1 MNDPLVALLGAAAA
15 VAVGAAAILVVRL
28 HLVPTGLDPVR
39 FGVSGYA
46 LGPWRRLYQA
56 QVIASGSSAIL
67 IAAALAIAGSG
78 LPGSA
83 GWQLGLGAL
92 VVYGLAR
99 VAIVRYPTDP
109 PEREPT
115 PAGRTHAILASIA
128 FVALGLAAWRLGLG
142 LADDPAWPSSGPLL
156 AALSVAAPVATFAT
170 FAAGGTPGARPWFGA
185 VERVFYAAG
194 FGWLLVVALGAVLF
208 GFG

>member
-1 MNDPLVALLGAAAA
+1 VRRTLLVGLFGLLDHDWQ
-15 VAVGAAAILVVRL
+15 VDR
-28 HLVPTGLDPVR
+28 TGRRRGVDAGRRRDRPVE
-39 FGVSGYA
+39 F
-46 LGPWRRLYQA
+46 
-56 QVIASGSSAIL
+56 
-67 IAAALAIAGSG
+67 
-78 LPGSA
+78 
-83 GWQLGLGAL
+83 GAL

-115 PAGRTHAILASIA
+115 PTGRTHAILASIA

-142 LADDPAWPSSGPLL
+142 LADDPAWPTFGPLL
-156 AALSVAAPVATFAT
+156 AALSVVAPVATFAT

-208 GFG
+208 GLG